1 MRIAS
6 LSSGLLLWAF
16 LALPCAVN
24 AKGADNDRFEEK
36 ISDMKK
42 KREDALG
49 DYEAIAAKEAVT
61 HKNEIQVKL
70 KDFKKSPSSS
80 SEFVKIQ
87 SELQISDKEFLEKV
101 SEVKEEFKKKL
112 MDISPAYTEL
122 GEKIKE
128 VIDKNDV
135 KDKDLPLNTWA
146 NEAKDSK
153 ELIDGYLRDLD
164 SEVSASICC
173 AVDNLK
179 DQLST
184 KDLQMLTNDVLVAI
198 NNVLITSGAAYYGKS
213 SPSSPRR
220 ILSQVSAET
229 TQPQAR
235 KLIDSTKP
243 LIIAP
248 NSPIMRTASLSS
260 GLLLWAF
267 LALSSWAANV
277 HGKGSVSFE
286 EKIREMKKKRENAL
300 EEYEVKA
307 AYTTAT
313 HEKKIL
319 VTLEDFNAW
328 MQVNKKNPPIS
339 EFVNFLL
346 KFQSFD
352 KSFLEKVSKM
362 KEHLKTKLTDIISLD
377 YGYGTKLGEEIKEAI
392 DTNDV
397 KYNGLPLNAWA
408 NEIEDS
414 NELIE
419 GYVRDLDSEVSAS
432 ICCAVDNLNDQFS
445 TEDLQMLSNYVLVA
459 INNVLVTS
467 GAAYY
472 GKSSPLAEQN
482 WLEDFDSARHLKKK
496 GKGDL
501 TPEKAEQTKPVAK
514 KKTVQQ
520 AVAKKKKVQQAV
532 AKKKKVEQVA
542 NKKKVEQVA
551 NKKKVEQV
559 ANKKKVEQVANKKKV
574 EQVANKKKVEQVANK
589 KKVEQVQK
597 KNKKNKKE
605 IVLNDYSGHLMM
617 KFDPVFTCIDCFDPD
632 VANEFQMWIIDGMPN
647 VVQTHLA
654 SVFEI
659 VLQDQMAN
667 KKVKTTC
674 SPCGAWSPEN
684 NFKESDLEIVE
695 YVILAKQRKAV
706 NTFMLKLQEID
717 YRFTVAGKPCAD
729 ELLTCFNKDRFNQC
743 DPQYIDCMDMLY
755 NKFQEEADVANEVL
769 VKELDMLSERIIT
782 IYEEL
787 DGYVARLH
795 VQNEA
800 EQSMKAIRALISKKR
815 AEYEDNVVCDID
827 GLRESLTEGQFR
839 KMERIFQITTNYALV
854 QAGFFDVTIKDVVI
868 DEQCLIENNMCI
880 NATDTD
886 RRMLTSRKQ
895 NILFARTQRIF
906 QQMRTGHCTICPRRS
921 LPSNAMRRRSG
932 RKLQAKVAKASK
944 APNVAKASKEPTAP
958 KEPKASKEQFSDV
971 RYSNFFEETV
981 SEEYAKKLATQ
992 QDLLANP
999 DGPIDDPS
1007 DVATFCRL
1015 YGNFLNEEQFQDI

>member
-1 MRIAS
+1 
-6 LSSGLLLWAF
+6 
-16 LALPCAVN
+16 
-24 AKGADNDRFEEK
+24 
-36 ISDMKK
+36 
-42 KREDALG
+42 
-49 DYEAIAAKEAVT
+49 
-61 HKNEIQVKL
+61 
-70 KDFKKSPSSS
+70 
-80 SEFVKIQ
+80 
-87 SELQISDKEFLEKV
+87 
-101 SEVKEEFKKKL
+101 
-112 MDISPAYTEL
+112 
-122 GEKIKE
+122 
-128 VIDKNDV
+128 
-135 KDKDLPLNTWA
+135 
-146 NEAKDSK
+146 
-153 ELIDGYLRDLD
+153 
-164 SEVSASICC
+164 
-173 AVDNLK
+173 
-179 DQLST
+179 
-184 KDLQMLTNDVLVAI
+184 
-198 NNVLITSGAAYYGKS
+198 
-213 SPSSPRR
+213 
-220 ILSQVSAET
+220 
-229 TQPQAR
+229 
-235 KLIDSTKP
+235 
-243 LIIAP
+243 
-248 NSPIMRTASLSS
+248 MRTASLSS

-496 GKGDL
+496 
-501 TPEKAEQTKPVAK
+501 K
-514 KKTVQQ
+514 KK
-520 AVAKKKKVQQAV
+520 
-532 AKKKKVEQVA
+532 
-542 NKKKVEQVA
+542 
-551 NKKKVEQV
+551 
-559 ANKKKVEQVANKKKV
+559 
-574 EQVANKKKVEQVANK
+574 
-589 KKVEQVQK
+589 K